1 MHGAGIQ
8 DPNSFDRLVADHM
21 GVTVEKVVGAGLEAT
36 FDLRGKMAVGRD
48 DPAAAHPES
57 SRRVMWPEFQCG
69 CIGGERSFFVDV
81 PEEEVHRKAGQPV
94 DHRFAADI
102 AEMEDGRR
110 ARVEESIEGGGGS
123 FGTAVG
129 VGEQS
134 EASVRKIDPV
144 VHVVSC
150 VSTVGRA
157 GDATPRA
164 NGILSDSSGSVD
176 RILRSPTFSDRKPP
190 MTVVTRFAPSPSGSL
205 HVGGARTALF
215 CWAFARGRAGRFLLR
230 IEDTDRKRSS
240 EAASLGFM
248 TDLDWLGIGWDEG
261 PVHGDQGGGDHGP
274 YFQSER
280 LPVYTELLERLV
292 AEGKAY
298 HAFDTPAELD
308 AKRKAAREAKQAYRY
323 DRVALELPAEEVA
336 AKLAAGEPSVIRF
349 RTPDAPITIVDEV
362 LGEATL
368 PEGEVDD
375 FVIRKAD
382 GFPTYHFAV
391 VVDDAMMKVSH
402 VLRAQEHF
410 NNTAKHIVLQDALGF
425 ERPVYGHLSLIFN
438 PDGSKMS
445 KRDKDKTLRAAVRE
459 RGIDSPP
466 VDAAGEPVVPP
477 EAWTSWLGD
486 KTVQLELASLEA
498 AASLLGVAL
507 PEINVADFRRSG
519 YLPEALCNFLAL
531 NGWSAGDDLEK
542 FDLDFL
548 SANFGLDRVQKTPA
562 KFDRDKLLAFNLDAI
577 QAMDADGFHDRARA
591 HAEVF
596 HPVFLERLDDAQF
609 RVLCDA
615 SRERSKTLDEP
626 FRTNRFLVAGD
637 DEIEWTVNKPVRK
650 AMFKGE
656 PTGLA
661 LLESILPSLE
671 ASENFDAKTLET
683 MITAFAENHA
693 EGNLGRIAQPL
704 RIAVSGGPVSPP
716 IFDTLAILGRDAVVA
731 RIRACLAALAAE
743 G

>member
-1 MHGAGIQ
+1 
-8 DPNSFDRLVADHM
+8 
-21 GVTVEKVVGAGLEAT
+21 
-36 FDLRGKMAVGRD
+36 
-48 DPAAAHPES
+48 
-57 SRRVMWPEFQCG
+57 
-69 CIGGERSFFVDV
+69 
-81 PEEEVHRKAGQPV
+81 
-94 DHRFAADI
+94 
-102 AEMEDGRR
+102 
-110 ARVEESIEGGGGS
+110 
-123 FGTAVG
+123 
-129 VGEQS
+129 
-134 EASVRKIDPV
+134 
-144 VHVVSC
+144 
-150 VSTVGRA
+150 
-157 GDATPRA
+157 
-164 NGILSDSSGSVD
+164 
-176 RILRSPTFSDRKPP
+176 

-215 CWAFARGRAGRFLLR
+215 CWAFARGRDGRFVLR

-280 LPVYTELLERLV
+280 LSIYTELLERLV

-298 HAFDTPAELD
+298 HAFDTAAELD

-323 DRVALELPAEEVA
+323 DRAALELSADEVA

-349 RTPDAPITIVDEV
+349 RTPDAPITITDEV

-368 PEGEVDD
+368 PAGEVDD

-391 VVDDAMMKVSH
+391 VVDDAMMEVSH

-410 NNTAKHIVLQDALGF
+410 SNTAKHIVLQDALGF

-459 RGIDSPP
+459 RGIDAPP
-466 VDAAGEPVVPP
+466 IDAAGEPVVTA
-477 EAWTSWLGD
+477 EVWAKWMGD
-486 KTVQLELASLEA
+486 KTVQLELESLEA
-498 AASLLGVAL
+498 AAALLDVAL
-507 PEINVADFRRSG
+507 PEINVSDFRRSG

-542 FDLDFL
+542 FDLEFL
-548 SANFGLDRVQKTPA
+548 AGNFGLDRVQKTPA

-596 HPVFLERLDDAQF
+596 HPVFLERLDEAQF

-626 FRTNRFLVAGD
+626 FRTNRFLVAAD
-637 DEIEWTVNKPVRK
+637 DEITWTVSKPVRK

-671 ASENFDAKTLET
+671 ASEAFDAATLEAT
-683 MITAFAENHA
+683 ITAFAEA
-693 EGNLGRIAQPL
+693 RADGNLGRIAQPL
-704 RIAVSGGPVSPP
+704 RIAVSGGPISPP
-716 IFDTLAILGRDAVVA
+716 IFDTLAILGRESVVA
-731 RIRACLAALAAE
+731 RIRGCLESLSAE
-743 G
+743 A